1 MKKNYFLSF
10 LLIITIFITQAQTVS
25 PVLINMKQLSDIEL
39 TLPKTKK
46 PCQTCG
52 EKENDGGWKKLKD
65 MPVPKDAIVK
75 KQLISGLKPLTPNQ
89 PLSASP
95 TPNRTFLGHVDAG
108 QSIPPDTHGAVGP
121 NHVVTATNDFLIVHT
136 KTGTVLTTVAI
147 NTFSGV
153 PGTCDPYIQYDPE
166 SQRFFYVAIDC
177 GGQNNNK
184 MAILVS
190 ATSDPSGNWFRYSFT
205 PTLPNGAFF
214 LDHPYL
220 GFDNRWLVVSGRKF
234 PDATSFS
241 GPVLFVFDK
250 ANLTGNG
257 PITFGTNAQAIEKTP
272 SDGDSPLPV
281 TAYGSN
287 PNPNTFYVLQ
297 NWNSNSSTIRLS
309 TITGNIPNATW
320 NTTSAVFPSGGSSY
334 TSSPG
339 DIAEQ
344 SGEAR
349 KLATNDARI
358 SSGVLVNGKIWCAQH
373 IGITD
378 NNVAVQWWQLNAA
391 PGASFGNILQR
402 GRIGE
407 GTPNNYR
414 WFPSIA
420 VNSSEDVIIG
430 YTVSTNIS
438 NVSSAYSFRTNQTP
452 ANTTLEENIY
462 KVGLSTYYKT
472 FGGTRARWGDY
483 SHSAIDPVD
492 ESLWT
497 IQEYADQRT
506 GTGDNNSRF
515 GVWWAQVAPVSSLVQ
530 RDAGIGAIINPVAG
544 LLCNPVITAAITIRN
559 SGRDTLK
566 TVSVGMLLDGLP
578 VGIINNVTD
587 LNLTTFSTSKT
598 ITITPGF
605 TPAPGLHTL
614 KVYTKDP
621 NGNTDLKTSNDT
633 ATVVFSIAG
642 ELALPYTE
650 SFETAVFPP
659 SNGSAVINGNAGSI
673 TWARTVNA
681 GNPGNASILMNG
693 FNYTNNGQR
702 DIYRTPVINAAILDS
717 VVVNFNVAYK
727 QFAGSSDSL
736 LLVYSPDC
744 GVTWL
749 RAGYAKGGAGLST
762 STGTTTASFVPT
774 TAEWR
779 TEKVV
784 LKDFCKN
791 NLQKIMIGFQ
801 SYNDNG
807 NNIYIDGIQ
816 ITGFASAQRN
826 IVLNTINGP
835 SVALCTNSLT
845 PAVSFTNAGNDT
857 IRSLKINYQI
867 DGGAITT
874 FNWTGSLPKCSSMS
888 QTLGSA
894 VSTIGTHILKVFT
907 SDPNGLVDQ
916 TRANDT
922 LTRTFTIYNTTPLPT
937 PVVEGFESAPIPT
950 NNWGIQ
956 NLDALKTWERSTD
969 AARTG
974 TASLLINNPA
984 AGNATNATD
993 NFASPNVANNAAID
1007 SMFVSWDYAYQP
1019 GTPFPGSSLLPQDT
1033 LEIFVTQDCGVSF
1046 TSVWK
1051 KWGPDLQTVTAPAN
1065 ATAPPF
1071 VPVTVN
1077 EWKTARVYLTPVV
1090 ASNTFQV
1097 YFSAKSNKQNN
1108 LWIDNVNISSKTL
1121 PQRLKNQ
1128 GYLIYPNPFQSSFLL
1143 HHFQPPVQLQA
1154 LQVFNSAGQL
1164 VWDKRFNNN
1173 ATTETT
1179 INLGNLSRG
1188 VYILKMI
1195 YSNKTI
1201 VERIVKQ

>member
-1 MKKNYFLSF
+1 MKKYFLSGLF
-10 LLIITIFITQAQTVS
+10 IITMSILRAQTVS

-46 PCQTCG
+46 PCQTCD
-52 EKENDGGWKKLKD
+52 EKEKDGGWKKLKD
-65 MPVPKDAIVK
+65 MPVPKDAIIK
-75 KQLISGLKPLTPNQ
+75 KQLISLLKPLTPNQ

-95 TPNRTFLGHVDAG
+95 SPIQTFVGHVDVG

-121 NHVVTATNDFLIVHT
+121 NHIVTATNDFLIVHT
-136 KTGTVLTTVAI
+136 KTGTVLTRVAI

-153 PGTCDPYIQYDPE
+153 PNTCDPYIQYDPE

-177 GGQNNNK
+177 EGQNNNK
-184 MAILVS
+184 IAILVS
-190 ATSDPSGNWFRYSFT
+190 ANSNPSGDWFRYSFT
-205 PTLPNGAFF
+205 PSVPNGAFF

-220 GFDNRWLVVSGRKF
+220 GFDKRWLVVSGRKF
-234 PDATSFS
+234 PDASSFS
-241 GPVLFVFDK
+241 GPVLFIFDK

-257 PITFGTNAQAIEKTP
+257 TITFGTNAQAIEKTT

-281 TAYGSN
+281 TAYGIN

-297 NWNSNSSTIRLS
+297 NWNSSSSTIRLS
-309 TITGNIPNATW
+309 TVTGNIPNAIW
-320 NTTSAVFPSGGSSY
+320 NTTAAVFPSGGSAY
-334 TSSPG
+334 IPVPG

-344 SGEAR
+344 VGEAR

-358 SSGVLVNGKIWCAQH
+358 SSGVMINGKIWCAQH

-391 PGASFGNILQR
+391 QGANFGNILQR
-402 GRIGE
+402 GRIGD
-407 GTPNNYR
+407 GIPNNYR

-420 VNSSEDVIIG
+420 VNSNEDVIIG

-438 NVSSAYSFRTNQTP
+438 NVSSAYCFRTKQTA
-452 ANTTLEENIY
+452 ANTMLEENIY

-506 GTGDNNSRF
+506 GNSDNNSRF
-515 GVWWAQVAPVSSLVQ
+515 GVWWAQVAPVSSLEQ

-544 LLCNPVITAAITIRN
+544 LLCDAAISASITIRN
-559 SGRDTLK
+559 IGRDTLK
-566 TVSVGMLLDGLP
+566 TVSVGMLLDDLP
-578 VGIINNVTD
+578 IGTINNLTGLD
-587 LNLTTFSTSKT
+587 LTTFSTSKT

-605 TPAPGLHTL
+605 APAPGLHTL

-621 NGNTDLKTSNDT
+621 NGNIDLKTSNDT

-642 ELALPYTE
+642 ELTLPYTE
-650 SFETAVFPP
+650 SFEAAVFPP
-659 SNGSAVINGNAGSI
+659 ANGSAVINENAGSI

-681 GNPGNASILMNG
+681 GNPGNASIVMNG
-693 FNYTNNGQR
+693 FNYTITGQR
-702 DIYRTPVINAAILDS
+702 DIYRTPVIDAAILDS

-744 GVTWL
+744 GATWL
-749 RAGYAKGGAGLST
+749 RAGYAKGGSGLST
-762 STGTTTASFVPT
+762 SAGATAASFVPT
-774 TAEWR
+774 ASEWR
-779 TEKVV
+779 AEKVV
-784 LKDFCKN
+784 LKDLCKN

-801 SYNDNG
+801 SYNDHG
-807 NNIYIDGIQ
+807 NNINVDGIQ
-816 ITGFASAQRN
+816 IIGFASAQRN
-826 IVLNTINGP
+826 IVLNSINVP
-835 SVALCTNSLT
+835 SIALCTNSLT
-845 PAVSFTNAGNDT
+845 PAVSFSNTGNDT

-867 DGGAITT
+867 DGGSITT
-874 FNWTGSLPKCSSMS
+874 FNWTGSLPKCSSIS
-888 QTLGSA
+888 QTLSSA

-916 TRANDT
+916 SRSNDT

-937 PVVEGFESAPIPT
+937 PVVERFESAPIPL

-956 NLDALKTWERSTD
+956 NLDGLKTWERST
-969 AARTG
+969 AAAKTG
-974 TASLLINNPA
+974 IASLLINNPA
-984 AGNATNATD
+984 VGNANNAID
-993 NFASPNVANNAAID
+993 NFVSPLVANNPSID
-1007 SMFVSWDYAYQP
+1007 SMFVSWDYAYQS
-1019 GTPFPGSSLLPQDT
+1019 GAVFPGSSLLPQDT
-1033 LEIFVTQDCGVSF
+1033 LEILVTQDCGVSF
-1046 TSVWK
+1046 TSLWK
-1051 KWGPDLQTVTAPAN
+1051 KWGTDLQTVTPPVN
-1065 ATAPPF
+1065 ATIPPF
-1071 VPVTVN
+1071 VPNTAN
-1077 EWKTARVYLTPVV
+1077 DWKSARIYLTPVV
-1090 ASNTFQV
+1090 GRNTFQV

-1108 LWIDNVNISSKTL
+1108 LWVDNVNISSKTL

-1143 HHFQPPVQLQA
+1143 HHFQPPVQLTA
-1154 LQVFNSAGQL
+1154 LQVFSSAGQM
-1164 VWDKRFNNN
+1164 VWDKLFNNN

-1179 INLGNLSRG
+1179 INPGNLSRG

-1195 YSNKTI
+1195 YTNKTI